1 MLAGEL
7 APQHTRERMGHSHRR
22 SLPALAPFTCLLLTA
37 AAVGAQQ
44 YRFES
49 SGDVGTVIARA
60 GGAIVVETAGPQL
73 VGRREIYRPVP
84 PLDLRS
90 RWIVVQDPALGVV
103 FGNPSGV
110 RAEPGSY
117 EGEISLVATEEI
129 RAIEIRALVFD
140 VWNELA
146 DHLTFTVLDERG
158 PNESWSLQPQWSD
171 ESGPDEHRTSIV
183 WIHRIMLEDETILEA
198 DEGLV
203 ERAWLAVTDTEFEGL
218 PGRPTPGDG

>member
-1 MLAGEL
+1 
-7 APQHTRERMGHSHRR
+7 MGHNHRR
-22 SLPALAPFTCLLLTA
+22 WPTALTLTA
-37 AAVGAQQ
+37 SLLVTAAGVEAQE

-49 SGDVGTVIARA
+49 SGDVGTVIGRE
-60 GGAIVVETAGPQL
+60 GGAIVVDTQGPRL

-84 PLDLRS
+84 PLDLRG
-90 RWIVVQDPALGVV
+90 RWILVQDPSLGVV

-117 EGEISLVATEEI
+117 EGEISLAATEEI

-146 DHLTFTVLDERG
+146 DHLTFTVLEERQA
-158 PNESWSLQPQWSD
+158 NESWSLQPQWSD
-171 ESGPDEHRTSIV
+171 ESGPGEHRTSIV
-183 WIHRIMLEDETILEA
+183 WIHRVMLEDETILEA

-203 ERAWLAVTDTEFEGL
+203 ERAWLAVTGTEFEGL

>member
-1 MLAGEL
+1 
-7 APQHTRERMGHSHRR
+7 MGHTHRR
-22 SLPALAPFTCLLLTA
+22 SLTALAPFACLLLTA
-37 AAVGAQQ
+37 PAAEAQQ

-49 SGDVGTVIARA
+49 SGDVGTVIARD
-60 GGAIVVETAGPQL
+60 GGSIVVETQGPHL

-90 RWIVVQDPALGVV
+90 RWILVQDPSLGVV

-129 RAIEIRALVFD
+129 RAVEIRALVFD

-146 DHLTFTVLDERG
+146 DHLTFTVLDERQA
-158 PNESWSLQPQWSD
+158 NESWSLQPQWSD
-171 ESGPDEHRTSIV
+171 ESGPGEHRTSIV
-183 WIHRIMLEDETILEA
+183 WIHRVMLEDESILEA
-198 DEGLV
+198 DEGLIGT
-203 ERAWLAVTDTEFEGL
+203 AWEAVTEMEFMGL
-218 PGRPTPGDG
+218 AAEDLIRANGR

>member
-1 MLAGEL
+1 MR
-7 APQHTRERMGHSHRR
+7 HNHRR
-22 SLPALAPFTCLLLTA
+22 WPTALTLVASLLITA
-37 AAVGAQQ
+37 VAVEAQE

-49 SGDVGTVIARA
+49 SGDVGTVIARD
-60 GGAIVVETAGPQL
+60 GGSIVVEAQGPHL

-90 RWIVVQDPALGVV
+90 RWILVQDPSLGVV

-129 RAIEIRALVFD
+129 RALEIRALVFD

-146 DHLTFTVLDERG
+146 DQLTFTVLDERG
-158 PNESWSLQPQWSD
+158 PDESWSLQPQWSD
-171 ESGPDEHRTSIV
+171 ASGPNEHRTSIV
-183 WIHRIMLEDETILEA
+183 WIHRVLLEDETILEA
-198 DEGLV
+198 DEGLIGT
-203 ERAWLAVTDTEFEGL
+203 AWSEVTGTAFDQLPEEGL
-218 PGRPTPGDG
+218 VRANGR